1 MKAIDRFYEYLA
13 EKSLKPTAI
22 EKLIGLSNGYLS
34 AQKKR
39 SADMG
44 EGMML
49 KIIDYFRD
57 INPLWLLTGE
67 GSMLRTDGTPT
78 MLSTS
83 STDISMPSDTVVLRL
98 MDKIDEKD
106 YIIKEKEAEN
116 KQLQS
121 ELRQKSEELAALKAK
136 FPESFIE
143 QSEGLEHAK
152 PASTK
157 KPSSSPNV
165 GIAPSA
171 NVPLK

>member
-22 EKLIGLSNGYLS
+22 EKVIGLSNGYLS

-67 GSMLRTDGTPT
+67 GPMLRADGVPASSATP
-78 MLSTS
+78 
-83 STDISMPSDTVVLRL
+83 STDTTIPSDAVLLHL
-98 MDKIDEKD
+98 MKKIDEKD
-106 YIIKEKEAEN
+106 AKIDH
-116 KQLQS
+116 LQS
-121 ELRQKSEELAALKAK
+121 ELRQQSAELATLKAK
-136 FPESFIE
+136 YPEASIE
-143 QSEGLEHAK
+143 HPEGLGHAK
-152 PASTK
+152 TVSTK
-157 KPSSSPNV
+157 KPSSQPNADNATSA
-165 GIAPSA
+165 IAQ
-171 NVPLK
+171 